1 LSIVAWMIIISEILF
16 WVTII
21 LGLFA
26 RYVLKRNKLGL
37 ILLAATPVIDCI
49 LLATTSIDLYRGATA
64 STVHAVAA
72 VYIGVSLAFG
82 KSMISWA
89 DNYFRYYVT
98 KQGAKPAKRYGT
110 EHAKH
115 YFKSWIRHVF
125 AFLIGVGILQL
136 LILLIDDATRTE
148 SLASISRIWLIV
160 LGIDFIFAI
169 SYFIW
174 PKKSG
179 SSPKS
184 VPDKE

>member
-1 LSIVAWMIIISEILF
+1 LSVIAWMIVISEILF

-26 RYVLKRNKLGL
+26 RYVLKRNKLGMV
-37 ILLAATPVIDCI
+37 LLAATPLIDCI

-64 STVHAVAA
+64 STVHAIAA

-82 KSMISWA
+82 KSMITWA

-110 EHAKH
+110 EHATH

-125 AFLIGVGILQL
+125 AFIIGAGILQL
-136 LILLIDDATRTE
+136 LILLIADAARTE
-148 SLASISRIWLIV
+148 SLASVTQIWLIV
-160 LGIDFIFAI
+160 LGIDLIIAI

-174 PKKSG
+174 PRKS
-179 SSPKS
+179 KI
-184 VPDKE
+184 